1 MSFVDKRID
10 SMNKEEQK
18 MAFSL
23 FGKLKGQLKSGKI
36 LTMEEKEKIFNK
48 DLEFKNLSKEQK
60 KKFNPFL
67 EMDRTTIEKNYKILK
82 ERISV

>member
-1 MSFVDKRID
+1 
-10 SMNKEEQK
+10 
-18 MAFSL
+18 
-23 FGKLKGQLKSGKI
+23 
-36 LTMEEKEKIFNK
+36 MEEKEKIFNK

>member
-23 FGKLKGQLKSGKI
+23 LGKLKGQLKSGKI

-48 DLEFKNLSKEQK
+48 DLEFKNLSK
-60 KKFNPFL
+60 
-67 EMDRTTIEKNYKILK
+67 
-82 ERISV
+82 